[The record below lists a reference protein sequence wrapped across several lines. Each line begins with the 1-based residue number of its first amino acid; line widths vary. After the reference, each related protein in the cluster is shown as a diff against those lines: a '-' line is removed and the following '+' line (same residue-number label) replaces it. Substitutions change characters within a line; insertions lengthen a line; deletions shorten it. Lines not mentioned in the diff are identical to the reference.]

1 MSKQQTAMI
10 EELTVSWVNQN
21 TSKIQAMA
29 ELCKLTESEKKDL
42 IARFIREQAK

>member
-10 EELTVSWVNQN
+10 EELTVSWVNEN
-21 TSKIQAMA
+21 TNKIQAMA
-29 ELCKLTESEKKDL
+29 ELRKLTESEKQDL